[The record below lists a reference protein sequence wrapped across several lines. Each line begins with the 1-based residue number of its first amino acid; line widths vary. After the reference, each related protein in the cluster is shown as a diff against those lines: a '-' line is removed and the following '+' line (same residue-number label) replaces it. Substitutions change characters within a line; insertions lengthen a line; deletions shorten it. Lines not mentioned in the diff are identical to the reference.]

1 MILYESIGPNPRVVK
16 MFAAEKGLALETR
29 SVDIMKGENRQGDYL
44 KRQPG
49 GTTPCL
55 ELDDGSV
62 LSETVAIC
70 EYLEEK
76 QPEPALIGTT
86 PEERAR
92 TRMWVRRIDLTVTE
106 PMTSGFRAAEGRPMF
121 EPRMRVMPAEMAGE
135 LKAAA
140 VDGLRFIEAQLGGQ
154 EWIAGDRFTLA
165 DIVLFSFVEFGA
177 MVGQP
182 LPDDL
187 PKLAA
192 WRARVAARPSAAA
205 A

>member
-16 MFAAEKGLALETR
+16 MFVAEKGLTLETR
-29 SVDIMKGENRQGDYL
+29 SVDIMKGENREGDYL

-76 QPEPALIGTT
+76 HPEPALIGTT
-86 PEERAR
+86 AEERAR
-92 TRMWVRRIDLTVTE
+92 TRMWARRIDLTFAE
-106 PMTSGFRAAEGRPMF
+106 PMTTGFRAAEGRPMF
-121 EPRMRVMPAEMAGE
+121 APRMRVMPAEAAGE

-140 VDGLRFIEAQLGGQ
+140 ADGLRFIEAQLGDHD
-154 EWIAGDRFTLA
+154 WIAGDRFTLA
-165 DIVLFSFVEFGA
+165 DIILFSFVEFGGL
-177 MVGQP
+177 VGQP
-182 LPDDL
+182 MADDL

-205 A
+205 